1 MLINDVCSILF
12 YYSHLLTYSSLGV
25 YYLTLGNNYPFALSG
40 GAQGEIHALK
50 FLLRK

>member
-12 YYSHLLTYSSLGV
+12 YYSHLLTYSPGV